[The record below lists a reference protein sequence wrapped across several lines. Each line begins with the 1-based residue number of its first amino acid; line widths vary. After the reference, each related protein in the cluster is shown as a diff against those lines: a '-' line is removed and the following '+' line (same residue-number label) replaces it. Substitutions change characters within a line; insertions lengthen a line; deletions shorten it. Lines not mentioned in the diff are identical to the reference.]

1 MKVLSTLQ
9 SHLIGNRMSFD
20 IFEIADINFY
30 SLCSKNKYK
39 VFDLGI
45 FFFIQFFKSFE
56 NECHHIYS
64 FYVFFVSCIFQHDI
78 IIFSSWRIK
87 LKLTLQRDN
96 LMSQILVFLTKFLG
110 GCHVPDRMVVGFT
123 TTCTIVPITTNLV
136 SLNTAHDEVY
146 SILH

>member
-9 SHLIGNRMSFD
+9 SHFIGNRMSFD
-20 IFEIADINFY
+20 IFEIAD

-39 VFDLGI
+39 IFDLGI
-45 FFFIQFFKSFE
+45 FFFFFIQFFKSFE

-64 FYVFFVSCIFQHDI
+64 FYVFFVSCIFEHDI

-87 LKLTLQRDN
+87 LKLTLQREN

-110 GCHVPDRMVVGFT
+110 GCHVPDCIVVGFT
-123 TTCTIVPITTNLV
+123 TTCAIVPITTNLV

>member
-9 SHLIGNRMSFD
+9 SHFIGNRMSFD